1 MSNEVTLEQ
10 VEQLA
15 MRLPQQEQLKL
26 LSRLSEQ
33 LTETIFLSVTAN
45 KKERMREAAVI
56 LRECDHAAAAFSWK
70 TNSVET
76 IRRMREERHRQIC
89 QSES

>member
-1 MSNEVTLEQ
+1 MSNQVTLEQ

-15 MRLPQQEQLKL
+15 AQLPQQEQLKP

-33 LTETIFLSVTAN
+33 LTETIFPSVTAN
-45 KKERMREAAVI
+45 KKERMREAAAI
-56 LRECDHAAAAFSWK
+56 LRECDRAAAAFTLK

-76 IRRMREERHRQIC
+76 IQRMRDERNRQMG
-89 QSES
+89 

>member
-26 LSRLSEQ
+26 LSRLSER
-33 LTETIFLSVTAN
+33 LTETIFPSVPAN
-45 KKERMREAAVI
+45 KKERMREAATI
-56 LRECDHAAAAFSWK
+56 LRECDRAAAAFTRK